1 MGYSNKIKD
10 CLKNQFDKD
19 EWYYTFDEEEG
30 VFRAKI
36 KLDGRLNRCELT
48 VRIHEDYY
56 VAYSGIAI
64 NADEQSIPLVAEYL
78 HRANYGLKMGAFE
91 IDHNDGEI
99 RFKVFVDCGDDCDCL
114 PSESILYRSLEMGGV
129 MFDKYGE
136 GILDIIFRNIS
147 PVDALTEAESEQL
160 TTDED

>member
-1 MGYSNKIKD
+1 MSYSERIRKCI
-10 CLKNQFDKD
+10 QAHFEKD

-56 VAYSGIAI
+56 VAYSGMAI
-64 NADEQSIPLVAEYL
+64 NADEKSIPLVAEYL
-78 HRANYGLKMGAFE
+78 HRANYGLKMGSFE
-91 IDHNDGEI
+91 LDYNDGEI
-99 RFKVFVDCGDDCDCL
+99 RFKVFVDCGDACDCL

-129 MFDKYGE
+129 MFDTYGE
-136 GILDIIFRNIS
+136 GILDIIFKNTS
-147 PVDALTEAESEQL
+147 PVEALTAAESEQL
-160 TTDED
+160 TADED